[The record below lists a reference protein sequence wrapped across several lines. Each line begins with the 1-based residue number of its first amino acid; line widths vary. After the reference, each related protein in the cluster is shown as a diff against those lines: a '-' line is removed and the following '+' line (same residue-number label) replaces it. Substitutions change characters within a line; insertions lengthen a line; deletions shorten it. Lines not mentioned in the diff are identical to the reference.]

1 MRLKRDKFI
10 ETKGYD
16 VFTDPGFGDFYREAT
31 RLLGADGP
39 VQVSALLLDDRVLA
53 AHWGYVA
60 DDRFYYLMPAHEF
73 RRTARLRAGPAFE
86 RMAAAMG
93 PR

>member
-1 MRLKRDKFI
+1 MMRMKRDKFI

-31 RLLGADGP
+31 RRLGADGP
-39 VQVSALLLDDRVLA
+39 VHVSALLLDDRILA

-60 DDRFYYLMPAHEF
+60 DDRFYYLMPAHESGEGAVT
-73 RRTARLRAGPAFE
+73 RRAGC
-86 RMAAAMG
+86 
-93 PR
+93 